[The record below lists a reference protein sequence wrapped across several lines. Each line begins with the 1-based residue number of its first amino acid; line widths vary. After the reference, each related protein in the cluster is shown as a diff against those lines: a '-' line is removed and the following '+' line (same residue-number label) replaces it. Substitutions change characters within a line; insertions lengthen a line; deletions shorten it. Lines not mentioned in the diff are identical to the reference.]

1 MVDRRKSCQDGNVDN
16 LHQVALS
23 PPPMHLSSP
32 PVPSKPEQAVSTL
45 LILAASLIMR
55 IILLVSRSLEDVDTG
70 QQADRES
77 CINQVSG
84 EGVDL
89 GEDRG
94 E

>member
-1 MVDRRKSCQDGNVDN
+1 MKEEIGLDMRVTAPGAKKVVKKGKP
-16 LHQVALS
+16 LEGE
-23 PPPMHLSSP
+23 
-32 PVPSKPEQAVSTL
+32 VPSKPEQAVSTL

-55 IILLVSRSLEDVDTG
+55 IILLVSGSLEDVDTG

-94 E
+94 GE